1 MFGRKVK
8 ELRLSKGMTQFDLA
22 TLMKTDTKQ
31 IGRIERAEINSS
43 LEIISK
49 LALCLEVD
57 IKELF
62 NFDHNG
68 NQGSYHQ

>member
-1 MFGRKVK
+1 M
-8 ELRLSKGMTQFDLA
+8 RLSKGMTQFDLA

-43 LEIISK
+43 LEVIHK
-49 LALCLEVD
+49 LARCLEVD

-62 NFDHNG
+62 NFE
-68 NQGSYHQ
+68 

>member
-1 MFGRKVK
+1 MKRIGIKILFGRRVK

-43 LEIISK
+43 LEVIYK
-49 LALCLEVD
+49 LAHCLEVD
-57 IKELF
+57 IKDLF
-62 NFDHNG
+62 NFD
-68 NQGSYHQ
+68 

>member
-1 MFGRKVK
+1 MRIGIKILFGRRVK

-43 LEIISK
+43 LEVIYK
-49 LALCLEVD
+49 LARCLEVD
-57 IKELF
+57 IKDLF
-62 NFDHNG
+62 NFD
-68 NQGSYHQ
+68 